1 MWQWQITQFLSS
13 MVAMMMIVMITK
25 VMMMMD
31 YMIIIFYMIM
41 KMALARPREMSLLR
55 HMLLNLIV
63 DLLDCITE
71 ILQSLEQKY
80 KNSKLLV
87 NRAGHKQEQ
96 EK

>member
-13 MVAMMMIVMITK
+13 MVAMMMMVMIMK

-31 YMIIIFYMIM
+31 YMIM

>member
-1 MWQWQITQFLSS
+1 M
-13 MVAMMMIVMITK
+13 AMADHTIPLFHCGHDDDGD
-25 VMMMMD
+25 D
-31 YMIIIFYMIM
+31 YEGDDDDGLYDYENG
-41 KMALARPREMSLLR
+41 ASTPREMSLLR